1 MVKPSF
7 VCRLSPAEVA
17 DLAYYSNRK
26 RHLMARSGNRRWT
39 PFFDTHWQ
47 PEFLYEKE
55 FNAGNLENKHVWNLR
70 LLETRHPYSFPRGF
84 VGGVSIWC
92 KPTHY
97 RKFRSVMDADQ
108 RVYAAVGCHPH
119 FAPMWNESV
128 KDRIINMLDYSPRCV
143 AWGEM
148 GLDYNCQGGR
158 SPDRDQQRVVFGLQ
172 LQAAVRRDLPIVIH
186 GREAMDDI
194 IKVMLAQPIT
204 QQYIYIA
211 ARPHL
216 NLYSNF
222 RKSSRTPS
230 SGSPTNSLEK
240 ELKARNSAEQ

>member
-1 MVKPSF
+1 
-7 VCRLSPAEVA
+7 
-17 DLAYYSNRK
+17 
-26 RHLMARSGNRRWT
+26 
-39 PFFDTHWQ
+39 
-47 PEFLYEKE
+47 
-55 FNAGNLENKHVWNLR
+55 
-70 LLETRHPYSFPRGF
+70 
-84 VGGVSIWC
+84 
-92 KPTHY
+92 
-97 RKFRSVMDADQ
+97 MDADQ

-194 IKVMLAQPIT
+194 IKVMLDYVPNNYPTIHLHCCTTSFESLQQFQEEFPNAKFGFTNKLTRKGTEGEELRRTIKLLPLHKILTETDAPYHPPTGWELPEDSPWRRPTRGSLISHPGMVKAVVKTIAQVKKIPIYQVAQAT
-204 QQYIYIA
+204 YGNACSVY
-211 ARPHL
+211 RL
-216 NLYSNF
+216 
-222 RKSSRTPS
+222 
-230 SGSPTNSLEK
+230 
-240 ELKARNSAEQ
+240 